1 MAPARGSV
9 RSRPFL
15 IELAGLPGTG
25 KSSVFDAL
33 RSRNGRIA
41 RRPILS
47 RGPHATVL
55 AGELVRVVAMLA
67 RRRALGRQWNMER
80 LVMAAYLRAL
90 PRVLEGPRAPDRD
103 AIVFDQGPIFS
114 LTRPVLL
121 DERLRDWWDSTFD
134 AWRSLLDAVVWL
146 EAPDAVLLE
155 RINERPKPHRL
166 KGGADGAA
174 LETLAQNRAAYD
186 FALSRLESP
195 GRSPAIL
202 RFDTS
207 RQSAEEIVEAIL
219 TVIPA
224 R

>member
-15 IELAGLPGTG
+15 IELMGLPGTG
-25 KSSVFDAL
+25 KSSLLEAL
-33 RSRNGRIA
+33 CNRNNRIA
-41 RRPILS
+41 SRPILS
-47 RGPHATVL
+47 RGAHATVL
-55 AGELVRVVAMLA
+55 AGELVKVLAMLV
-67 RRRALGRQWNMER
+67 RRRALGRQWSPER
-80 LVMAAYLRAL
+80 LVMTAYLRAL

-103 AIVFDQGPIFS
+103 AVVFDQGPIFS

-121 DERLRDWWDSTFD
+121 DERLRDWWDSTFA

-146 EAPDAVLLE
+146 EAPDAILLE
-155 RINERPKPHRL
+155 RINARPKPHRF

-174 LETLAQNRAAYD
+174 LDMLAQNRAAYD
-186 FALSRLESP
+186 FALSRLEAP

-207 RQSAEEIVEAIL
+207 RQPAEEIAEAIL

>member
-1 MAPARGSV
+1 VAPARGSV

-15 IELAGLPGTG
+15 IELVGLPGTG
-25 KSSVFDAL
+25 KSSVFETL
-33 RSRNGRIA
+33 CSRNGRIA
-41 RRPILS
+41 GRPILS
-47 RGPHATVL
+47 RGAHAPVL
-55 AGELVRVVAMLA
+55 AGELARILGMLVR
-67 RRRALGRQWNMER
+67 RKALGRQWSLER

-103 AIVFDQGPIFS
+103 AVVFDQGPIFS

-121 DERLRDWWDSTFD
+121 DERLRDWWDTTFA

-146 EAPDAVLLE
+146 EAPDGVLLE
-155 RINERPKPHRL
+155 RINSRAKPHRI

-174 LETLAQNRAAYD
+174 LKTLAQNRAAYD
-186 FALSRLESP
+186 FALSRLEAP

-207 RQSAEEIVEAIL
+207 RQPAEEIVEAIL
-219 TVIPA
+219 AVIPA